1 TASLYAQ
8 DTDDAV
14 INGFHTHCGNADW
27 TFNDAGTLNPN
38 GSSCGENSFFSFTPV
53 PSNGKATAGKTI
65 VTAFFT
71 DESLLQRADVAV
83 TSSGL
88 LPSPYGIDL
97 SYIPTFGAS
106 PQAVQVKPTLPNN
119 WNTYPLYDGG
129 ATPGGPVTD
138 PTKVTADG
146 GS

>member
-1 TASLYAQ
+1 YTVQSLNAPVYSAIDGSLSKGTLAPYATGGSHLFVIAYKLPDGAHLVDNVPYTASLYAQ

-71 DESLLQRADVAV
+71 DESL
-83 TSSGL
+83 
-88 LPSPYGIDL
+88 
-97 SYIPTFGAS
+97 
-106 PQAVQVKPTLPNN
+106 
-119 WNTYPLYDGG
+119 
-129 ATPGGPVTD
+129 
-138 PTKVTADG
+138 
-146 GS
+146 